1 MKALT
6 GPECYQTG
14 IFTRQAPDVLP
25 YKSAIHPEQISLQQA
40 CEARESVEK
49 KRQKEWLGRG
59 VQLKQKYSQC
69 QAGV

>member
-6 GPECYQTG
+6 DPECYQTG

-25 YKSAIHPEQISLQQA
+25 YKSAIHPEQISLQQE
-40 CEARESVEK
+40 CEARE
-49 KRQKEWLGRG
+49 RQKEWLGRG